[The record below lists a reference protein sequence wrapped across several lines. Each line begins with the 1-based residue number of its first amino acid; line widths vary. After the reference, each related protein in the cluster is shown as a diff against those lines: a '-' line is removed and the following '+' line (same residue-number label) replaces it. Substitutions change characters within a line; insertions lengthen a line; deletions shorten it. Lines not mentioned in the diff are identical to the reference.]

1 MERTNLCTK
10 VCHFIDTF
18 IIPKRTSF
26 HRFFSNQSHR
36 HPHLLKSNKLCHVCP
51 ALCDPSDYSPPACSV
66 HGIFQ
71 ARILEWVPISFSRGS
86 SLTQESNSCLLCL
99 LHGRQIL
106 YTLSHWGSSFVFIEH
121 LLKWLP
127 ATTLL
132 SSSPSFVV
140 RRWDSHSWLFIGC
153 EASLVLD
160 SSLASPTA
168 EVPASVCSGRSS
180 DLHGYKKAGD
190 GSLVRLNL
198 LISSL

>member
-1 MERTNLCTK
+1 MIHMLYHMSLSCVRLCNTLD
-10 VCHFIDTF
+10 CGQ
-18 IIPKRTSF
+18 PGS
-26 HRFFSNQSHR
+26 
-36 HPHLLKSNKLCHVCP
+36 
-51 ALCDPSDYSPPACSV
+51 SV